1 MAATVTVA
9 RKGQQPIEVAWR
21 EKNHYRCSCRSNV
34 LFLLSSLLLLFLL
47 LPVAIPKSYAHFDH
61 FSVYNG
67 GGDQVGAFNVYEALD
82 PAYASPGETTRIMF
96 SIQDEEGNDVSNVVT
111 LIEVYSANSGERIQA
126 YPWTTQESGDF
137 EVPFVFP
144 EVGSY
149 QIVLSIANG
158 PVNPN
163 TVDAARTILSSSRD
177 CDCDRTIF
185 NVSISEGFGNIW
197 NSAMLVSVLGPL
209 AIMGVVLGITLR
221 FRMRRTD
228 GGSSAKPSIEEY
240 LKYAVMLAAIA
251 GGTVHLTV
259 YSMHASLRLEYS
271 LFLISAGGMQIA
283 YGMLYTFVTITGESL
298 ISKNREY
305 AQKWHRKTLS
315 VNLFGLVGSS
325 ILLGLYTY
333 TVIFPPPL
341 SPANTP
347 DKIEFAGVLAKS
359 LEAFLV
365 IGILYLIRLDR
376 RKESQLTRVK

>member
-1 MAATVTVA
+1 MSIAF
-9 RKGQQPIEVAWR
+9 
-21 EKNHYRCSCRSNV
+21 S
-34 LFLLSSLLLLFLL
+34 LLLFLL
-47 LPVAIPKSYAHFDH
+47 VSSVLSLPKSYAHFDH

-67 GGDQVGAFNVYEALD
+67 GGDRVGDFNVYEALD
-82 PAYASPGETTRIMF
+82 PDYASPGEVTRIMF
-96 SIQDEEGNDVSNVVT
+96 SIQDEEGNDVSDINT
-111 LIEVYSANSGERIQA
+111 MIEVYSANSGERIQA
-126 YPWTTQESGDF
+126 NPWTKQESGDF

-144 EVGSY
+144 AIGSY
-149 QIVLSIANG
+149 QIVLSITNG
-158 PVNPN
+158 PVDLN
-163 TVDAARTILSSSRD
+163 TVDAARTLLSSSRD
-177 CDCDRTIF
+177 CDCDRAIF
-185 NVSISEGFGNIW
+185 NVSISEGFGTVW

-209 AIMGVVLGITLR
+209 AIMGIVLGITLR
-221 FRMRRTD
+221 FKMKRTD
-228 GGSSAKPSIEEY
+228 SGSSRKPSIEEY

-271 LFLISAGGMQIA
+271 LFLIFAGGMQIA
-283 YGMLYTFVTITGESL
+283 YGVLYTFVTITGESL
-298 ISKNREY
+298 IAKSREY
-305 AQKWHRKTLS
+305 RQKLYRKTLS

-347 DKIEFAGVLAKS
+347 DKVEFAGVLAKS

-365 IGILYLIRLDR
+365 VGILYLIRLDR